1 MTFYKKRGV
10 RRMPAPLREGT
21 QIYVERKTLGVSYS
35 MPVMAMA
42 MDYYEIGYII
52 SGDRKTITPTA
63 TYFANAG
70 MVGLTPPYVY
80 HRTMAVS
87 DEPYERILIKFTR
100 AFAEPFIREVGQQIF
115 DLLYEQKICHFTKE
129 SQEKICHMFM
139 EMSEEFEK
147 NSPHKEFI
155 LQGMLSRLLLT
166 VYEEKL
172 PVSGI
177 VRNMTPLTPQV
188 MDAIVFIEDNYA
200 KNPLLEEAAQ
210 EVGFSPAYFSRLFSG
225 QMGMSYSEYLDYVK
239 IRHAEILLV
248 QSKKSIMEIAEE
260 TGYCH
265 GNYLNSRFKKKVGM
279 TPGEYRKRNRGRL

>member
-1 MTFYKKRGV
+1 
-10 RRMPAPLREGT
+10 
-21 QIYVERKTLGVSYS
+21 
-35 MPVMAMA
+35 
-42 MDYYEIGYII
+42 
-52 SGDRKTITPTA
+52 
-63 TYFANAG
+63 
-70 MVGLTPPYVY
+70 
-80 HRTMAVS
+80 
-87 DEPYERILIKFTR
+87 
-100 AFAEPFIREVGQQIF
+100 
-115 DLLYEQKICHFTKE
+115 
-129 SQEKICHMFM
+129 MFM
-139 EMSEEFEK
+139 EMAEEFEK

-265 GNYLNSRFKKKVGM
+265 GN
-279 TPGEYRKRNRGRL
+279 